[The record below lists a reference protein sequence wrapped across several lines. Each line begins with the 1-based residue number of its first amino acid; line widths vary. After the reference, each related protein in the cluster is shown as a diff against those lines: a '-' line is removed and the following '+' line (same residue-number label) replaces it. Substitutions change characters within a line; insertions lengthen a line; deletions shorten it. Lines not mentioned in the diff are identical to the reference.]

1 MGFKDL
7 TAFNLAMLGKQGWK
21 FQTDTDSLVSRIF
34 KARYFPHG
42 TYMTASLGHNPSF
55 VWRSILQARFI
66 VRGGARWCIGTG
78 AAIPILHE
86 PWLSDGKSIEGT
98 YDLSQLTTGASV
110 HSLMNITTKTWNV
123 GVVQQVFD
131 PVTASSI
138 LNTPLVDQVEED
150 RLIWKVEKNGH
161 YSVKSAYR
169 LCVNVLTDSSHLRRD
184 GFWQG
189 IWRLKVPPKIKNMM
203 WRMCRNV
210 IPTRRRLQDKG
221 VQCPLT
227 CVVCNGPE
235 EDLDHICFTCPFSV
249 QVWQRIGFGN
259 FIQQTRNNTGSVT
272 DCLFALLQ
280 HYNVENSQRFTAML
294 WSLWKHRNLKLWQD
308 VNETEAQVIDRAFHL
323 IDDWGSANIDIQE
336 QTLPR
341 APLIGLPRD
350 NQDRASTSS
359 SDTSWKR
366 PQQGSLKCNID
377 ASFSDSLNRTG
388 VGMCIRDSEGTFVLA
403 KTLNFSPLCS
413 VHLGEAMGLF
423 YALQWLRD
431 LGLDHVVVAL
441 DSKIVTDA
449 FHHQRPDVTEFG
461 HVMSAARSLFTSSF
475 PNSRVEFNRR
485 QANEVAHAL
494 ARVALFSASPTIFT
508 DVPHCIEHIIINEM
522 L

>member
-1 MGFKDL
+1 
-7 TAFNLAMLGKQGWK
+7 
-21 FQTDTDSLVSRIF
+21 
-34 KARYFPHG
+34 
-42 TYMTASLGHNPSF
+42 
-55 VWRSILQARFI
+55 
-66 VRGGARWCIGTG
+66 
-78 AAIPILHE
+78 
-86 PWLSDGKSIEGT
+86 
-98 YDLSQLTTGASV
+98 
-110 HSLMNITTKTWNV
+110 
-123 GVVQQVFD
+123 
-131 PVTASSI
+131 
-138 LNTPLVDQVEED
+138 
-150 RLIWKVEKNGH
+150 
-161 YSVKSAYR
+161 
-169 LCVNVLTDSSHLRRD
+169 
-184 GFWQG
+184 
-189 IWRLKVPPKIKNMM
+189 
-203 WRMCRNV
+203 
-210 IPTRRRLQDKG
+210 
-221 VQCPLT
+221 
-227 CVVCNGPE
+227 
-235 EDLDHICFTCPFSV
+235 
-249 QVWQRIGFGN
+249 
-259 FIQQTRNNTGSVT
+259 
-272 DCLFALLQ
+272 
-280 HYNVENSQRFTAML
+280 ML
-294 WSLWKHRNLKLWQD
+294 WSLWKHRNLKLWQG